1 MEDHRDERLR
11 QALLQEASKFV
22 SLESNRRSLVTPT
35 RIEMSKD
42 AKYVTIFVS
51 VFPESMETAAI
62 DFLKRKR
69 SEFKHHIKK
78 NTRVARIPFVDFEL
92 DEGEKARQR
101 IEEIS
106 QELKKEQSDS

>member
-1 MEDHRDERLR
+1 MDHRDEKLK

-22 SLESNRRSLVTPT
+22 SRESNRRSLVTPT
-35 RIEMSKD
+35 RIEMSRD

-69 SEFKHHIKK
+69 SEFKHHIKS
-78 NTRVARIPFVDFEL
+78 NTRVSRIPFVDFEL
-92 DEGEKARQR
+92 DIGEKSRQR

-106 QELKKEQSDS
+106 QEIKRDEA